1 MNIKPIKTE
10 ADHKQALARL
20 ELLMDAKPDTPE
32 GYELDILA
40 TLVDA
45 YERQHHAIEPP
56 HPVEAIRFRMEQMGL
71 VDADLIPIIGQ
82 RGRVSEVINFKRPL
96 TLPMI
101 RRLTATLHIP
111 AETLIP
117 EYQISK

>member
-20 ELLMDAKPDTPE
+20 ELLMEAQPDTPE
-32 GYELDILA
+32 GDELDILA

-82 RGRVSEVINFKRPL
+82 RGRVSEVLNFKR
-96 TLPMI
+96 
-101 RRLTATLHIP
+101 R
-111 AETLIP
+111 
-117 EYQISK
+117 

>member
-10 ADHKQALARL
+10 ADHKQALARF
-20 ELLMDAKPDTPE
+20 ELLMEAQPDTPE
-32 GYELDILA
+32 GDELDILA

-71 VDADLIPIIGQ
+71 VDTDQ
-82 RGRVSEVINFKRPL
+82 PL
-96 TLPMI
+96 L
-101 RRLTATLHIP
+101 LGGG
-111 AETLIP
+111 EG
-117 EYQISK
+117 

>member
-1 MNIKPIKTE
+1 MNIKPIKTD

-20 ELLMDAKPDTPE
+20 ELLMEAQPDTPE
-32 GYELDILA
+32 GDELDILA

-71 VDADLIPIIGQ
+71 VDADLTPIIGQ
-82 RGRVSEVINFKRPL
+82 RGRVSEVLNFKRPL

-101 RRLTATLHIP
+101 RRLNATLHIP